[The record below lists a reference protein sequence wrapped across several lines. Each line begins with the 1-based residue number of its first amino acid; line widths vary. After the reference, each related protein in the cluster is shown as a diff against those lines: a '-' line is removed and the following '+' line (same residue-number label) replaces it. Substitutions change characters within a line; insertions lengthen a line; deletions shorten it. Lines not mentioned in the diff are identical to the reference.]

1 MRDGIRGGKFC
12 RSVWAGVCSCI
23 LRFPLQCGLS
33 CAPFPGHRDVGC
45 SFLHGRSKNYGRS
58 TPPMN
63 LALFSEISVR
73 DYYDTVVTQNAE
85 RRLFT
90 IPDDELRLQPP
101 QRHVDHLIAAN
112 DTGRLVLDP
121 TVNVE
126 VRAETQDHMF
136 IRRWLEYCGP
146 MRLLS
151 LRPRRYHSSPPF
163 VSLLQPPAVGRP
175 GRIVLEQRV
184 TSIPD
189 KRIFDDFCEGEF
201 RKITEY
207 GQWINVDLDYYEQI
221 AREWLLS
228 MVETRLVKL
237 QGKSRGA
244 AVPHVAEQG
253 ERSAGSDVAVA
264 SAPGHV

>member
-1 MRDGIRGGKFC
+1 
-12 RSVWAGVCSCI
+12 
-23 LRFPLQCGLS
+23 
-33 CAPFPGHRDVGC
+33 
-45 SFLHGRSKNYGRS
+45 
-58 TPPMN
+58 MN

-90 IPDDELRLQPP
+90 ITDEELHLQPP
-101 QRHVDHLIAAN
+101 QRHVDHLIAAS

-126 VRAETQDHMF
+126 VRADTPDHMF

-175 GRIVLEQRV
+175 GRILLEQRV
-184 TSIPD
+184 SGMSE
-189 KRIFDDFCEGEF
+189 KRVFDDFCDGEF
-201 RKITEY
+201 RKIIEY
-207 GQWINVDLDYYEQI
+207 GQWINDDLDYYERI

-228 MVETRLVKL
+228 MVETRVVRLN
-237 QGKSRGA
+237 GKQRDAGDGQNPGHDPRNA
-244 AVPHVAEQG
+244 ETDVRVPAVP
-253 ERSAGSDVAVA
+253 ERT
-264 SAPGHV
+264 